1 MSSCDASGYI
11 LLPKGFVRIRHFGFL
26 ANRRR
31 ATLLP
36 LCFPVLNAA
45 QPSHIRIRGLPC
57 QGTDPALALSQ
68 KWLPQGGHRET
79 YACPAPT
86 AFSTLS
92 RRSRRMKLQIHA
104 LCWRAVLAPKQ
115 GSPLPISA
123 QRLAPTT
130 CNYYPTKPACPLAS
144 LHGFYPV
151 PFSSRR
157 HHCICIN
164 SSPRAASSLSG
175 QRDEALRHGRID
187 LRKSGVSRRG
197 LLFADYSP
205 GIVVR
210 WPTQR

>member
-11 LLPKGFVRIRHFGFL
+11 LLPKGFVRIRHFGFM

-57 QGTDPALALSQ
+57 QGTHPALALSQ

-92 RRSRRMKLQIHA
+92 RRSRRMKLNPRP
-104 LCWRAVLAPKQ
+104 LLARCSCPQTRLSASNFRSKACSHHLQ
-115 GSPLPISA
+115 LLPNQTCLPSCFAPRLLPGAILITPTPLH
-123 QRLAPTT
+123 LHKHLPT
-130 CNYYPTKPACPLAS
+130 
-144 LHGFYPV
+144 G
-151 PFSSRR
+151 
-157 HHCICIN
+157 
-164 SSPRAASSLSG
+164 
-175 QRDEALRHGRID
+175 
-187 LRKSGVSRRG
+187 G
-197 LLFADYSP
+197 LLQTAVSDAP
-205 GIVVR
+205 R
-210 WPTQR
+210 TT